1 VLGKEI
7 VFLDLRASIIF
18 VPTKTKLGQPSRKL
32 LQCVPCDPE
41 LDSRQHRTSV
51 PVVLRLTPDTT
62 RCPRSPVAAY
72 DRTPPSASRCK
83 ARQMS
88 REMTKS
94 NVKDR
99 STESTL
105 KSFSTL
111 KCKHCRAPR
120 HPSTF

>member
-1 VLGKEI
+1 MHGHSVLGKEI

-18 VPTKTKLGQPSRKL
+18 VPTKKIGRPSWKL
-32 LQCVPCDPE
+32 LQCVPYDPE

-99 STESTL
+99 STERTL
-105 KSFSTL
+105 KRFSTL
-111 KCKHCRAPR
+111 
-120 HPSTF
+120 